1 MRNWKQWLCSLL
13 LCAVLLA
20 GLCPTAMAED
30 GSIRDLD
37 ENGKDALCETYT
49 TVTGSDTE
57 WSGGWYVAENSME
70 IADRVT
76 VDGTAH
82 LILVNGCELEAAKGI
97 NVGEGKSLTIYAQ
110 SKAENAMGKLTAVG
124 CYNGAGNGAGSM
136 VTTSGGA
143 VTVQSS
149 KGADISGG
157 FDAVNSN
164 IAQSDKIEIS
174 EDATVTRPDGNA
186 LNIGPA
192 EHQAKDEWAFDSTR
206 HWHLCKAADCT
217 ENHQFNKA
225 AHTPGD
231 WIVDQAAATTE
242 TGRRHKECPACGY
255 IMQTEA
261 ILPVHS
267 PSYEQGWTSDASGRW
282 HECACGD
289 KSGCADHSF
298 GKWTTDI
305 PAAYRPDVTPPSEG
319 GTVSVILPP

>member
-1 MRNWKQWLCSLL
+1 M
-13 LCAVLLA
+13 
-20 GLCPTAMAED
+20 
-30 GSIRDLD
+30 
-37 ENGKDALCETYT
+37 
-49 TVTGSDTE
+49 
-57 WSGGWYVAENSME
+57 
-70 IADRVT
+70 
-76 VDGTAH
+76 
-82 LILVNGCELEAAKGI
+82 
-97 NVGEGKSLTIYAQ
+97 GEGNSLTIYAQ
-110 SKAENAMGKLTAVG
+110 SKAENAIGKLTAVSD
-124 CYNGAGNGAGSM
+124 YNGAGIGAGSM
-136 VTTSGGA
+136 VTISGGA

-149 KGADISGG
+149 KGADIGGG

-242 TGRRHKECPACGY
+242 TGRRHKECTACGY

-261 ILPVHS
+261 ILPVYSH
-267 PSYEQGWTSDASGRW
+267 SYEQGWKSDASGRW

-289 KSGCADHSF
+289 KSGCTDHSF
-298 GKWTTDI
+298 GAWTTDT
-305 PAAYRPDVTPPSEG
+305 PATSATPGSRHREC
-319 GTVSVILPP
+319 TLCQYQQT

>member
-1 MRNWKQWLCSLL
+1 
-13 LCAVLLA
+13 
-20 GLCPTAMAED
+20 
-30 GSIRDLD
+30 
-37 ENGKDALCETYT
+37 
-49 TVTGSDTE
+49 
-57 WSGGWYVAENSME
+57 
-70 IADRVT
+70 
-76 VDGTAH
+76 
-82 LILVNGCELEAAKGI
+82 
-97 NVGEGKSLTIYAQ
+97 
-110 SKAENAMGKLTAVG
+110 
-124 CYNGAGNGAGSM
+124 M

-242 TGRRHKECPACGY
+242 TGRRHKECTACGY

-267 PSYEQGWTSDASGRW
+267 HSYEQGWKSDASGRW